1 MPVPTFPF
9 PGRAVSPDC
18 PRHGRQGG
26 RHFESIKRRPELSDS
41 AFFRSNIPP
50 FPSTTKRGTLFPEFL
65 LDKAGLSDKLTSMCL
80 CFVVSRHENASDLDF
95 QQLQDF
101 ALPFEAVS
109 SVRIEFVFDH
119 LLAVVVADVVRSW
132 VLRFGPVLVTSRQS
146 HKVIC
151 LVEDKVNVGFRVV
164 DQFQGQTS
172 DGRTIHGWLANRW
185 LLADRRMNGVN
196 RTNWVYRMN
205 RVNNNRRLW
214 FTDRLDRSHD
224 GERGDWWIG

>member
-1 MPVPTFPF
+1 MNLHEV
-9 PGRAVSPDC
+9 D
-18 PRHGRQGG
+18 
-26 RHFESIKRRPELSDS
+26 SINQKRCSGELSDS

-132 VLRFGPVLVTSRQS
+132 VLRFVRS
-146 HKVIC
+146 
-151 LVEDKVNVGFRVV
+151 
-164 DQFQGQTS
+164 
-172 DGRTIHGWLANRW
+172 
-185 LLADRRMNGVN
+185 
-196 RTNWVYRMN
+196 
-205 RVNNNRRLW
+205 NNAQAMARECGGM
-214 FTDRLDRSHD
+214 FCHD
-224 GERGDWWIG
+224 